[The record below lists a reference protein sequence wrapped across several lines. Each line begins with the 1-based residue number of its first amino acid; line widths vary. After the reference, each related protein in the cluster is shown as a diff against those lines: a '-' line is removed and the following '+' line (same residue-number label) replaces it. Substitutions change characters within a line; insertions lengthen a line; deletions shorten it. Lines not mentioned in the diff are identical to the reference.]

1 MITQGV
7 LDMKRVISNSVAK
20 WKDRNDIQYKYTA
33 DEIVD
38 LLSQI
43 EELKDRNVYCSKS
56 SDGNTTFVVGNSAYR
71 IVEDKPAE

>member
-1 MITQGV
+1 
-7 LDMKRVISNSVAK
+7 MKRVITSSVAK
-20 WKDRNDIQYKYTA
+20 WRDNKDIQAKFTA
-33 DEIVD
+33 DDIVD

-43 EELKDRNVYCSKS
+43 EELKDRDVYCSKS